1 MENWIWLICPS
12 RSIRVIFLFF
22 KFSTIVSLSAC
33 ARDFFTGSPSCR
45 LASISPLL
53 LWWQG
58 EMGCLALP
66 ACWQF
71 TSSPRPCPRFS
82 LFYFILFFSGWTR
95 TPWTGGGSGWR
106 DRRTDRRFFLFF
118 LFPTTKKSNNFFSFC
133 FYDDCWDNILCR
145 THKSG
150 RDSISL
156 LWYRQ
161 TPSRWAQNNGT
172 ASPVP
177 NGQRARSIISRG
189 RKTFS
194 FFFFIFLHFSF
205 VST

>member
-1 MENWIWLICPS
+1 
-12 RSIRVIFLFF
+12 
-22 KFSTIVSLSAC
+22 
-33 ARDFFTGSPSCR
+33 
-45 LASISPLL
+45 
-53 LWWQG
+53 
-58 EMGCLALP
+58 
-66 ACWQF
+66 
-71 TSSPRPCPRFS
+71 
-82 LFYFILFFSGWTR
+82 
-95 TPWTGGGSGWR
+95 
-106 DRRTDRRFFLFF
+106 
-118 LFPTTKKSNNFFSFC
+118 
-133 FYDDCWDNILCR
+133 LCR

-194 FFFFIFLHFSF
+194 FFFFHFSF